1 MRTLSKYLTPV
12 AFLAAFLLVGT
23 PSAPG
28 VRVVD
33 AIVTDTSDAST
44 IGGCAYAY
52 WQEEDDDDDDS
63 FDDFMCATSVVAGVW
78 AIRSAWVG
86 AALVGMGGVPSA
98 GALLGA
104 GALGVYSLVVGLI
117 YCTE

>member
-1 MRTLSKYLTPV
+1 MRKLTNYLTPA

-28 VRVVD
+28 VRAVEAVVM
-33 AIVTDTSDAST
+33 AEAPTAGAV
-44 IGGCAYAY
+44 GGCVYAYAP
-52 WQEEDDDDDDS
+52 EEASDGS
-63 FDDFMCATSVVAGVW
+63 FDDFMCATSVVAGTW

-98 GALLGA
+98 GSFLAA
-104 GALGVYSLVVGLI
+104 GALGVYSLVVGLV
-117 YCTE
+117 YC